1 MIDLR
6 NSIYFQINAETWQF
20 FKQALPVR
28 NNDNYWASI
37 LAEGEKIT
45 KKYEGTP
52 QAEFA
57 KDQVFSVINELDRV
71 RRAGNFDSLKRPTPE
86 GKPLQGVK
94 AKV

>member
-6 NSIYFQINAETWQF
+6 NSAYFQISSETWSF
-20 FKQALPVR
+20 FKSSLPVQS
-28 NNDNYWASI
+28 NDRYWASI

-57 KDQVFSVINELDRV
+57 KDQVFSVINELDRI
-71 RRAGNFDSLKRPTPE
+71 RKAGSLESFRKPDQAAR
-86 GKPLQGVK
+86 KPLQRPRT
-94 AKV
+94 

>member
-6 NSIYFQINAETWQF
+6 NSPYFRINAEVWQF
-20 FKQALPVR
+20 FKTSLLVQS
-28 NNDNYWASI
+28 NDYYWDKV
-37 LAEGEKIT
+37 LTDGEAIT
-45 KKYEGTP
+45 KKYAKTP

-94 AKV
+94 S